1 MTMRNIDWL
10 LMAAT
15 SAAAI
20 AAPAFAQEMNE
31 ADILVT
37 AQRENRTEV
46 TREGSLGALGTKAA
60 ENVPFSIKSYNAA
73 LILNQQPQTLGQVLE
88 NDPSVRTSYGFGN
101 AAEQFIIRGFALYG
115 DEVAR
120 DAAAA
125 RIAAAQPEWWQM
137 SGKLR

>member
-1 MTMRNIDWL
+1 MTMRNPNSFL
-10 LMAAT
+10 LAAA

-46 TREGSLGALGTKAA
+46 TREGSLGALGNKAA

-88 NDPSVRTSYGFGN
+88 NDPSRFGVKLT
-101 AAEQFIIRGFALYG
+101 EIITT
-115 DEVAR
+115 
-120 DAAAA
+120 
-125 RIAAAQPEWWQM
+125 
-137 SGKLR
+137 GKPSR